1 MFYIL
6 KNTKMLILG
15 MFCFI
20 FLKIIGYK
28 WFLRPQPFSQTGQ
41 LEYIALRK
49 VEIVGDK
56 CN

>member
-1 MFYIL
+1 
-6 KNTKMLILG
+6 MLILG

-41 LEYIALRK
+41 LEYIAFRK
-49 VEIVGDK
+49 VEIVRDK